1 MRGLKYQQSLPI
13 MIELRRIY
21 FAPDLSRDDLLDDV
35 SWKDTI
41 QDIAM
46 EYPYLD
52 DEHIYFI
59 FTNNGVAFY
68 APREAV
74 KCHKTY

>member
-1 MRGLKYQQSLPI
+1 

-41 QDIAM
+41 QDISM

-52 DEHIYFI
+52 DEHIYYI
-59 FTNNGVAFY
+59 FTNSGVAFY
-68 APREAV
+68 APREIV
-74 KCHKTY
+74 KCPKTC